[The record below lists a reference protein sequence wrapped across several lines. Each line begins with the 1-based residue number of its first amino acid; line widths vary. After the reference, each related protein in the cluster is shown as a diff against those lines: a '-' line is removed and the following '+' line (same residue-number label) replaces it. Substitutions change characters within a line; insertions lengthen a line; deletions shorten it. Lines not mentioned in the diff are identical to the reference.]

1 MKRNLYNFIYLLCV
15 PSKALPSHLTRPH
28 PLPSPFPSLPPDPR
42 TGTPLAA
49 PFMRNKLTMAMLSV
63 VAVLQAAWVTWT
75 LIPLSPLIVV
85 FVVVVLLVRW
95 SAVRSTLNDPRTI
108 ACSPLTLCTAL
119 LRQASFVLPFAP
131 IYATELALAPLVK
144 WWEVRKGGSRTSHV
158 SWW

>member
-85 FVVVVLLVRW
+85 FVLVVLVVRL
-95 SAVRSTLNDPRTI
+95 SAVRSTRNDPRTI
-108 ACSPLTLCTAL
+108 ACSPLTLCTAP
-119 LRQASFVLPFAP
+119 LRRRSCCRSHRF
-131 IYATELALAPLVK
+131 T
-144 WWEVRKGGSRTSHV
+144 RRSSR
-158 SWW
+158 WRRW